1 MDVSAKMLHDVEFR
15 ERFRGYD
22 PDEVDDFLERVAKA
36 VEQLQTRLKEANDRA
51 DAAEVKA
58 ASGADIDESLRRTLL
73 LAQRTADQAIAEAE
87 EQARTRLQQAEDE
100 AAMIAAKANDRG
112 ARVLADAEVRAL
124 TVSGEADRRAAST
137 VADAEYQAASKL
149 ASAQQEAA
157 VRFGSTHERL
167 QKEVVT
173 LDERRAALIT
183 DVEALEHF
191 VEIRREGLR
200 RTIDRL
206 QVALDDPDHLR
217 VEELPALAAQPL
229 SDEERGWMT
238 KPLNAGPDV
247 ITGPPVAISASEPIQ
262 AVAPET
268 AGTEMNGTPGG
279 NGSTA
284 NGTSALGAIRSE
296 EAFLAEIKAQSAHN
310 DSSVDSLVDSLPVS
324 SATITPPPNSVP
336 SVIGGSMANG
346 SVNGDG
352 RASLAALVTGLG
364 PSEVTDADVIVD
376 VDAEVDDDGQRR
388 GMFRRRA

>member
-1 MDVSAKMLHDVEFR
+1 MDVSAKLLHDVEFR

-36 VEQLQTRLKEANDRA
+36 VEQLQSRLKEANERA

-100 AAMIAAKANDRG
+100 AALITAKANERA
-112 ARVLADAEVRAL
+112 ARVLADAEVRAS
-124 TVSGEADRRAAST
+124 TVSGDADRRAAST

-149 ASAQQEAA
+149 ALAQQEAA

-167 QKEVVT
+167 QKEVVS
-173 LDERRAALIT
+173 LDERRAALAS

-217 VEELPALAAQPL
+217 SEELPALNAQPL
-229 SDEERGWMT
+229 TDEERGWMT
-238 KPLNAGPDV
+238 TPLNATPAL
-247 ITGPPVAISASEPIQ
+247 ITAPPAALNSASPTGLDTTEP
-262 AVAPET
+262 ASVASAEPAHT
-268 AGTEMNGTPGG
+268 GTHSEPASPSNG
-279 NGSTA
+279 A
-284 NGTSALGAIRSE
+284 NALGAIRST
-296 EAFLAEIKAQSAHN
+296 EAFLAEIKAKSALEEPLAN
-310 DSSVDSLVDSLPVS
+310 S
-324 SATITPPPNSVP
+324 TPSTTAPLPNSVP
-336 SVIGGSMANG
+336 SVIGGSMSNG
-346 SVNGDG
+346 SVNRDG

-364 PSEVTDADVIVD
+364 PSEVTDADIIVD
-376 VDAEVDDDGQRR
+376 VDAQPDDDDQPR

>member
-1 MDVSAKMLHDVEFR
+1 
-15 ERFRGYD
+15 
-22 PDEVDDFLERVAKA
+22 
-36 VEQLQTRLKEANDRA
+36 
-51 DAAEVKA
+51 
-58 ASGADIDESLRRTLL
+58 
-73 LAQRTADQAIAEAE
+73 
-87 EQARTRLQQAEDE
+87 
-100 AAMIAAKANDRG
+100 
-112 ARVLADAEVRAL
+112 
-124 TVSGEADRRAAST
+124 
-137 VADAEYQAASKL
+137 
-149 ASAQQEAA
+149 
-157 VRFGSTHERL
+157 
-167 QKEVVT
+167 
-173 LDERRAALIT
+173 
-183 DVEALEHF
+183 
-191 VEIRREGLR
+191 
-200 RTIDRL
+200 
-206 QVALDDPDHLR
+206 
-217 VEELPALAAQPL
+217 
-229 SDEERGWMT
+229 MT

-310 DSSVDSLVDSLPVS
+310 DSSVDSLPVS